1 MIRLEGWMKLHE
13 LRQQG
18 LSISEISRTLHLD
31 RKTVRKHLEQMPRS
45 YERRRER
52 IMKRETY
59 TAYLRERWEQ
69 GVHNAS
75 KLFAEIQKHGYA
87 GGYTRIKE
95 LLRPWREEE
104 RQRAYVR
111 FETGP
116 GEQSQMDWGHFGNWQ
131 GQRLYA
137 FALTLGYSRMRY
149 VEFTQRQDTETLFSC
164 LLHAFHSLGGVTESI
179 LTDNMKTVV
188 EDRVE
193 GQVIW
198 NRRFLDFAAYYG
210 FVPRVCQ
217 PYRPQ
222 TKGKVE
228 STIGFLKKNFWP
240 GLQFTSLDD
249 LNSQAWLWCEE
260 VNARPHG
267 TTGEKPLARWGQE
280 ALRSVAGQ
288 PDYDTSYACWRQ
300 VAKDCLLSY
309 RGQRYSVPHAY
320 AGKTVLVKE
329 PVHGTEITVWYQNRL
344 LCRHRLGT
352 GPRQCHIDPEHYRGL
367 PGSRSLRST
376 SVPLSPPGAPEVE
389 IRPLAVYEEVG
400 YAATV

>member
-1 MIRLEGWMKLHE
+1 MKVQE

-18 LSISEISRTLHLD
+18 LSISEISRTLHRD
-31 RKTVRKHLEQMPRS
+31 RKTVRKQLTEPLRR

-52 IMKRETY
+52 SMKREAY
-59 TAYLRERWEQ
+59 AVYLRERWEQ

-75 KLFAEIQKHGYA
+75 KLFTEIQKRGYA
-87 GGYTRIKE
+87 GGYTRVKE

-137 FALTLGYSRMRY
+137 FALTLSYSRMRY
-149 VEFTQRQDTETLFSC
+149 VEFTQRQDTETLLSC
-164 LLHAFHSLGGVTESI
+164 LVHAFHYLGGVTESI

-188 EDRVE
+188 EDRMQ
-193 GQVIW
+193 GRVIW

-222 TKGKVE
+222 TKGKIE

-240 GLQFTSLDD
+240 GVQFTSLDD
-249 LNSQAWLWCEE
+249 LNTQAWLWTEE

-267 TTGEKPLARWGQE
+267 TTGEKPLARWGKE
-280 ALRSVAGQ
+280 TLRAVAGQ
-288 PDYDTSYACWRQ
+288 PDYDTSYASWRQ

-320 AGKTVLVKE
+320 AGKAVLVKE
-329 PVHGTEITVWYQNRL
+329 PVRGGEITIWHQHRL
-344 LCRHRLGT
+344 LCRHRLGASK
-352 GPRQCHIDPEHYRGL
+352 GEFHIDPEHYRGL
-367 PGSRSLRST
+367 PGGRRLQPAP
-376 SVPLSPPGAPEVE
+376 VPLPPPVAPEVE
-389 IRPLAVYEEVG
+389 IRPLAVYEEVS

>member
-1 MIRLEGWMKLHE
+1 VIRLEGWMKLQE
-13 LRQQG
+13 LQQQG
-18 LSISEISRTLHLD
+18 LSISEISRALHLD
-31 RKTVRKHLEQMPRS
+31 RKTVRKQLTAVPCR

-52 IMKRETY
+52 TMKREAY
-59 TAYLRERWEQ
+59 AVYLRERWEH

-75 KLFAEIQKHGYA
+75 KLFSEIQKRGYA
-87 GGYTRIKE
+87 GGYTRVKE

-116 GEQSQMDWGHFGNWQ
+116 GEQSQIDWGHFGNWQ

-137 FALTLGYSRMRY
+137 FALTLSYSRMRY
-149 VEFTQRQDTETLFSC
+149 VEFTQRQDTETLLSC
-164 LLHAFHSLGGVTESI
+164 LVHAFHYLGGVTESI

-193 GQVIW
+193 GQIVW

-222 TKGKVE
+222 TKGKIE

-240 GLQFTSLDD
+240 GVQFTSLED
-249 LNSQAWLWCEE
+249 LNAQVWLWAEE

-267 TTGEKPLARWGQE
+267 TTREPPLARWHKE
-280 ALRSVAGQ
+280 ALRSITGQ
-288 PDYDTSYACWRQ
+288 PDYDTSYAVWRQ

-309 RGQRYSVPHAY
+309 RGQRYSVPHAH

-329 PVHGTEITVWYQNRL
+329 PVRGGEITIWHQHRF
-344 LCRHRLGT
+344 LCRHPLGAT
-352 GPRQCHIDPEHYRGL
+352 PGACHIDPEHYRGL
-367 PGSRSLRST
+367 PGGRSLRPAPVQ
-376 SVPLSPPGAPEVE
+376 VPSPAAPAVE
-389 IRPLAVYEEVG
+389 IRSLSVYEEAS
-400 YAATV
+400 YATTV

>member
-1 MIRLEGWMKLHE
+1 
-13 LRQQG
+13 
-18 LSISEISRTLHLD
+18 
-31 RKTVRKHLEQMPRS
+31 
-45 YERRRER
+45 
-52 IMKRETY
+52 
-59 TAYLRERWEQ
+59 
-69 GVHNAS
+69 
-75 KLFAEIQKHGYA
+75 
-87 GGYTRIKE
+87 GGYTQIKE
-95 LLRPWREEE
+95 LVRPWRQEE

-137 FALTLGYSRMRY
+137 FALTLSYSRMRY
-149 VEFTQRQDTETLFSC
+149 VEFTQRQDTETLLSC
-164 LLHAFHSLGGVTESI
+164 LVHAFHYLGGVTESI

-188 EDRVE
+188 EDRSE
-193 GQVIW
+193 GQIVW

-240 GLQFTSLDD
+240 GVEFTSLDD
-249 LNSQAWLWCEE
+249 LNTQAWLWTEE

-267 TTGEKPLARWGQE
+267 TTGEKPLARWAQE
-280 ALRSVAGQ
+280 TLRSVAGQ
-288 PDYDTSYACWRQ
+288 PDYDTSYACWRL
-300 VAKDCLLSY
+300 VAKDCLFSY
-309 RGQRYSVPHAY
+309 RGQHYSVPHAY

-329 PVHGTEITVWYQNRL
+329 PVRGLEITVWQQNRL

-352 GPRQCHIDPEHYRGL
+352 RRGEFHINPDHYRGL
-367 PGSRSLRST
+367 PGSRSLQPAL
-376 SVPLSPPGAPEVE
+376 VPLLPAGAPEVE
-389 IRPLAVYEEVG
+389 VRPLAVYEEVSHG
-400 YAATV
+400 ATI

>member
-1 MIRLEGWMKLHE
+1 VVRLEGWMKVQE

-18 LSISEISRTLHLD
+18 LSVSEISRTLHLD
-31 RKTVRKHLEQMPRS
+31 RKTVRKQLQQVPRR
-45 YERRRER
+45 YQRRER
-52 IMKRETY
+52 TMKRDAY
-59 TAYLRERWEQ
+59 AAYLRERWAQ
-69 GVHNAS
+69 GVQNAS
-75 KLFAEIQKHGYA
+75 KLFGEIQKRGYT
-87 GGYTRIKE
+87 GGYTQVKE
-95 LLRPWREEE
+95 LVRPWREEE
-104 RQRAYVR
+104 RQRAHVR

-149 VEFTQRQDTETLFSC
+149 VEFTQRQDTETLLSC
-164 LLHAFHSLGGVTESI
+164 LVHAFHYLGGVTESI

-188 EDRVE
+188 EDRIE

-240 GLQFTSLDD
+240 GLEFTSLEA
-249 LNSQAWLWCEE
+249 LNTQAWLWAEE

-267 TTGEKPLARWGQE
+267 TTGEKPLARWAQE
-280 ALRSVAGQ
+280 ALRSVVGQ
-288 PDYDTSYACWRQ
+288 PDYDTSYASWRQ

-329 PVHGTEITVWYQNRL
+329 AVRGTEITVWHQNRF
-344 LCRHRLGT
+344 LCRHPLGIHR
-352 GPRQCHIDPEHYRGL
+352 GEFHIDPDHYRGL
-367 PGSRSLRST
+367 PGRRSLQPAL
-376 SVPLSPPGAPEVE
+376 VPLLPAGVPEVE
-389 IRPLAVYEEVG
+389 IRPLAVYEEVSHG
-400 YAATV
+400 AAI

>member
-1 MIRLEGWMKLHE
+1 MIRLEGWMKVQE

-18 LSISEISRTLHLD
+18 LPISEISRTLHLD
-31 RKTVRKHLEQMPRS
+31 RKTVRKQLTEPLRRYQ
-45 YERRRER
+45 RRRER
-52 IMKRETY
+52 TMKREAY

-75 KLFAEIQKHGYA
+75 KLFSEIQKRGYA
-87 GGYTRIKE
+87 GGYTRVKE
-95 LLRPWREEE
+95 LLQPWREETQ
-104 RQRAYVR
+104 QRAYVR

-131 GQRLYA
+131 EQRLYA
-137 FALTLGYSRMRY
+137 FALTLSYSRMRY
-149 VEFTQRQDTETLFSC
+149 VEFTQRQDTETLLSC
-164 LLHAFHSLGGVTESI
+164 LVHAFHYLGGVTESI

-240 GLQFTSLDD
+240 GIEFTSLND
-249 LNSQAWLWCEE
+249 LNTQAWPWCEA
-260 VNARPHG
+260 VNARTHG
-267 TTGEKPLARWGQE
+267 TTGELPVARWNHE
-280 ALRSVAGQ
+280 TLRSVASQ
-288 PDYDTSYACWRQ
+288 PDYDTSYAYWRQ
-300 VAKDCLLSY
+300 VAKDCLFSY

-329 PVHGTEITVWYQNRL
+329 PVRGTEITVWHQNRL

-352 GPRQCHIDPEHYRGL
+352 RRGEFQINPDHYRGL
-367 PGSRSLRST
+367 PGSRGVQSAL
-376 SVPLSPPGAPEVE
+376 VPLLPAGAPEVE
-389 IRPLAVYEEVG
+389 IRSLAVYEEVSHG
-400 YAATV
+400 TTI

>member
-1 MIRLEGWMKLHE
+1 VIRLEGWMKLQE

-31 RKTVRKHLEQMPRS
+31 RKTVRKQLTEPLHS
-45 YERRRER
+45 YQRRRER
-52 IMKRETY
+52 ERKREAY
-59 TAYLRERWEQ
+59 AAYLRERWEQ

-75 KLFAEIQKHGYA
+75 KLFAEIQKRGYA

-137 FALTLGYSRMRY
+137 FALTLSYSRMRY
-149 VEFTQRQDTETLFSC
+149 VEFTQRQDTETLLSC
-164 LLHAFHSLGGVTESI
+164 LVHAFHYLGGVTESI

-193 GQVIW
+193 GRIVW

-240 GLQFTSLDD
+240 GVEFTSLDD
-249 LNSQAWLWCEE
+249 LNTQAWLWTEE

-267 TTGEKPLARWGQE
+267 TTGEKPLARWGKE

-288 PDYDTSYACWRQ
+288 PDYDTGYACWRQ
-300 VAKDCLLSY
+300 VAKDCLFSY

-329 PVHGTEITVWYQNRL
+329 PVRGTEITVWQQNHL

-352 GPRQCHIDPEHYRGL
+352 RRGEFHINPDHYRGL
-367 PGSRSLRST
+367 PGSRSLRPALA
-376 SVPLSPPGAPEVE
+376 PLLPVGAPEVE
-389 IRPLAVYEEVG
+389 IRPLAVYEEVSHG
-400 YAATV
+400 ATI

>member
-1 MIRLEGWMKLHE
+1 VVRLEGWMKVQE

-18 LSISEISRTLHLD
+18 LSVSEISRTLHLD
-31 RKTVRKHLEQMPRS
+31 RKTVRKQLQQIPHRYQRC
-45 YERRRER
+45 ERT
-52 IMKRETY
+52 MKRDAY
-59 TAYLRERWEQ
+59 AAYLRERWEQ
-69 GVHNAS
+69 GVQNAS
-75 KLFAEIQKHGYA
+75 KLFDEIQKRGYT
-87 GGYTRIKE
+87 GGYTQVKE
-95 LLRPWREEE
+95 LVRPWREEE
-104 RQRAYVR
+104 RQRGYVR

-149 VEFTQRQDTETLFSC
+149 VEFTQRQDTETLLSC
-164 LLHAFHSLGGVTESI
+164 LVHAFHYLGGVTESI

-188 EDRVE
+188 EDRIE
-193 GQVIW
+193 GQIVW

-240 GLQFTSLDD
+240 GIEFTSLED
-249 LNSQAWLWCEE
+249 LNTQAWLWAEE

-267 TTGEKPLARWGQE
+267 TTGEKPLARWAKE
-280 ALRSVAGQ
+280 ALRSVVGQ
-288 PDYDTSYACWRQ
+288 PDYDTSYASWRQ

-329 PVHGTEITVWYQNRL
+329 AVRGTEITVWHQNRL

-352 GPRQCHIDPEHYRGL
+352 RRGELHIDPEHYRGL
-367 PGSRSLRST
+367 PGSRSLRPAL
-376 SVPLSPPGAPEVE
+376 VPLLPSGVPEVE
-389 IRPLAVYEEVG
+389 IRPLAVYEEVSH
-400 YAATV
+400 AATI

>member
-1 MIRLEGWMKLHE
+1 VIRLEGWMKVQE

-18 LSISEISRTLHLD
+18 MSISEISRALHLD
-31 RKTVRKHLEQMPRS
+31 RKTVRKQLTGRPRI
-45 YERRRER
+45 YPRRER
-52 IMKRETY
+52 ATKGKAY
-59 TAYLRERWEQ
+59 AGYLRERWEQ

-75 KLFAEIQKHGYA
+75 KLFGEIQKCGYP
-87 GGYTRIKE
+87 GGYTQIKE
-95 LLRPWREEE
+95 LVRPWREEE

-137 FALTLGYSRMRY
+137 FALTLSYSRMRY
-149 VEFTQRQDTETLFSC
+149 VEFTQRQDTETLLSC
-164 LLHAFHSLGGVTESI
+164 LVHAFHYLGGVTESI

-188 EDRVE
+188 EDRSE
-193 GQVIW
+193 GQIVW

-228 STIGFLKKNFWP
+228 ATIGFLKKNFWP
-240 GLQFTSLDD
+240 GVKFTSLDD
-249 LNSQAWLWCEE
+249 LNTQAWLWTEE

-267 TTGEKPLARWGQE
+267 TTGERPLARWAKE
-280 ALRSVAGQ
+280 TLRSVIGQ

-300 VAKDCLLSY
+300 VGKDCLFSY
-309 RGQRYSVPHAY
+309 RGQHYSVPHAY

-329 PVHGTEITVWYQNRL
+329 PVRGTEITVWQQNRL
-344 LCRHRLGT
+344 LCRHRLGIHR
-352 GPRQCHIDPEHYRGL
+352 GEFHIDPEHYRGL
-367 PGSRSLRST
+367 PGSRSSRPAL
-376 SVPLSPPGAPEVE
+376 VPLLPVGIPEVE
-389 IRPLAVYEEVG
+389 IRPLAVYEEVSLG
-400 YAATV
+400 AAI